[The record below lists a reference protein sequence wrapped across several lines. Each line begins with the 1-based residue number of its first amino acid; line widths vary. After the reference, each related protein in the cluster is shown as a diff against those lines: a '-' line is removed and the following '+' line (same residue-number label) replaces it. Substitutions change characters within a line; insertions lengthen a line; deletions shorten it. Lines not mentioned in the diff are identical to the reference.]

1 MHRSVPTV
9 QPLRVRHAATADG
22 RQTLELR
29 IESHPDYVPDVRR
42 AVESFA
48 ARAGFSQC
56 AVADLGLS
64 VNEALANVLRHA
76 YRGDQGKPI
85 VITAEY
91 PIESSPTPH
100 APAALRV
107 TIRDWG
113 CGVNPV
119 SLPPKPRDPLQ
130 PGGVGLIC
138 MRRLMDQVTFAPQPD
153 GMLLTMIKRNAPPQ
167 PLGES
172 GAVR

>member
-1 MHRSVPTV
+1 MDPSVTAA
-9 QPLRVRHAATADG
+9 QPLRARQAVSPEG

-29 IESHPDYVPDVRR
+29 IDSHPDHVPDVRR
-42 AVESFA
+42 AVEAFGM
-48 ARAGFSQC
+48 RCGFSQC

-76 YRGDQGKPI
+76 YRGGHGKPI

-91 PIESSPTPH
+91 PIESSPSPN
-100 APAALRV
+100 APPALRV

-119 SLPPKPRDPLQ
+119 NLPPKPRDPLT
-130 PGGVGLIC
+130 PGGVGLLC
-138 MRRLMDQVTFAPQPD
+138 MRRLMDQISFTPQPD
-153 GMLLTMIKRNAPPQ
+153 GMLLTMIKRNLPQ
-167 PLGES
+167 QPRAES
-172 GAVR
+172 GAVP